1 MAPEQKPQASVAESM
16 LLEPNLLDK
25 IEPETKMERPH
36 LKGRLLN
43 IVLCVFAFGM
53 LIGYLVFAGEGEDLA
68 NAMSKME
75 WHWLALSVLMVVL
88 YWVLES
94 CCMQVFSRDMFPG
107 FPFKKTF
114 LTTIIGQY
122 FNCITPLSSG
132 GQPFQAYYYNR
143 FGMPLS
149 KSMPM
154 LVCRFVTYQI
164 ATTTFCAVVLI
175 LRIGFF
181 FEDYPQLMVLVVI
194 GFVGGL
200 GLLACLLAIAFWRS
214 GIVKIVTFGFGL
226 LGKLHIIKNPD
237 ERIADTVKTI
247 DDSYT
252 EMHFLFRKPK
262 LFLES
267 IGITFVQLFEYF
279 SISYVIA
286 RGLGVGDADL
296 LTVVACQAFVYM
308 ISSFVPTPG
317 AMGAAEGSY
326 AAFLGM
332 IYPTA
337 AAVALSTF
345 IWRFLTFYL
354 PIVTGMITTLVVNHF
369 DYGDPEETMAT
380 VVIKAPKSS
389 TSPASAATQPEPARS
404 AAPESPAASAAPA
417 AAPIVVEHG
426 ISPAHAAQSPDGTT
440 AS

>member
-1 MAPEQKPQASVAESM
+1 MAPEQKPQASVAESV

-25 IEPETKMERPH
+25 IDPEAKMERPH

-43 IVLCVFAFGM
+43 IILCVFAFGM

-75 WHWLALSVLMVVL
+75 WHWLLLSVFMVVL

-94 CCMQVFSRDMFPG
+94 CCLQVFSHDMFPG

-114 LTTIIGQY
+114 LCTVIGQY

-132 GQPFQAYYYNR
+132 GQPFQAYYYSR

-154 LVCRFVTYQI
+154 LLCRFVTYQI

-175 LRIGFF
+175 LRISFF
-181 FEDYPQLMVLVVI
+181 FEDYPQLMVLVII

-214 GIVKIVTFGFGL
+214 GIVKVVTVLFNL
-226 LGKLHIIKNPD
+226 AGKLRIVKNP
-237 ERIADTVKTI
+237 EEKIANTIKTI

-252 EMHFLFRKPK
+252 EMHYLFRKPK
-262 LFLES
+262 LFAKS
-267 IGITFVQLFEYF
+267 MGITFVQLFEYF

-286 RGLGVGDADL
+286 RGLGVGDADI

-337 AAVALSTF
+337 ATVALSTF

-354 PIVTGMITTLVVNHF
+354 PIVTGMITTIVVNHF
-369 DYGDPEETMAT
+369 DYGDPNETMAT
-380 VVIKAPKSS
+380 RVIKSAQDSDPGS
-389 TSPASAATQPEPARS
+389 SPAGDTKPETTDAARVDGRADDGRS
-404 AAPESPAASAAPA
+404 
-417 AAPIVVEHG
+417 G
-426 ISPAHAAQSPDGTT
+426 
-440 AS
+440 